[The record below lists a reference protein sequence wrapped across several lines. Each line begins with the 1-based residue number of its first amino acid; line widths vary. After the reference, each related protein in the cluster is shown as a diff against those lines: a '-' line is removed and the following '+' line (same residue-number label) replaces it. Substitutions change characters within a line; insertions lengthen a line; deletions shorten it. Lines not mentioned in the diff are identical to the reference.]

1 MLVVDLG
8 KWMNKILIDWGI
20 DAKVADRFDETI
32 IAILMIAI
40 AVGVDY
46 LCQAILVGGMRQY
59 TRRKPH
65 LWNTLLMKR
74 KVFHNLI
81 HTIPAILV
89 YALLPMAFMRG
100 KELLVISQKAC
111 AIYIIFSLLLAI
123 NGILLMI
130 MDIYDGKETMK
141 NRPMK
146 GFIQVLQVLL
156 FFIGGIVI
164 ISILV
169 NKSPASLFAGL
180 GASAAILM
188 LVFKDPILGL
198 VAGVMISEN
207 DMLRIGDWI
216 EMPQNGINGTVTD
229 ISLTVIKVQNFDNT
243 IVTVPPY
250 SLVSGSFVNWRG
262 MSDSGGRR
270 IMREYAL
277 KLDCIKPCTP
287 EFLERMKAFDEELA
301 QFIAEKQRQAAEG
314 KVANTENPDG
324 LVNGTIETNL
334 GLLRAYMA
342 LYLRRHPFVS
352 RDLLLMVRTLPA
364 TENGL
369 PVQIYCF
376 SSDKNWPSYE
386 SIQAE
391 IMEHFVAVLPA
402 FELYAFQRTGAR
414 DVLLNGIAASGKADL
429 ATMETAPLH
438 TDPSEKQGT

>member
-1 MLVVDLG
+1 
-8 KWMNKILIDWGI
+8 MNKILIDWGI

-188 LVFKDPILGL
+188 LVFKDSIMGF
-198 VAGVMISEN
+198 VSGVQLSAN
-207 DMLRIGDWI
+207 DMLKVGDWI
-216 EMPQNGINGTVTD
+216 EMPKYGANGTVIEVT
-229 ISLTVIKVQNFDNT
+229 LNTVKVRNWDNT
-243 IVTVPPY
+243 ITTIPPY
-250 SLVSGSFVNWRG
+250 LLVSDSFQNWRG
-262 MSDSGGRR
+262 MRESGGRR
-270 IMREYAL
+270 VKRSINIDMTSVRF
-277 KLDCIKPCTP
+277 CTP
-287 EFLERMKAFDEELA
+287 EMLAKYRKIQLLKDYVEQTEEV
-301 QFIAEKQRQAAEG
+301 IEKYN
-314 KVANTENPDG
+314 VENGIDNSI
-324 LVNGTIETNL
+324 LVNGRRQTNL
-334 GLLRAYMA
+334 GVFRAYLTA
-342 LYLRRHPFVS
+342 YLKSLPDVNQE
-352 RDLLLMVRTLPA
+352 LTCMVRQLQPTDRGIPIELYFFCALKDWVPY
-364 TENGL
+364 EG
-369 PVQIYCF
+369 VQADVFDHVLAIIPEF
-376 SSDKNWPSYE
+376 DLQVFQSPSGRDF
-386 SIQAE
+386 QR
-391 IMEHFVAVLPA
+391 VLPA
-402 FELYAFQRTGAR
+402 ASEEKGA
-414 DVLLNGIAASGKADL
+414 
-429 ATMETAPLH
+429 
-438 TDPSEKQGT
+438 

>member
-188 LVFKDPILGL
+188 LVFKDSIMGF
-198 VAGVMISEN
+198 VSGVQLSAN
-207 DMLRIGDWI
+207 DMLKVGDWI
-216 EMPQNGINGTVTD
+216 AMPKYGADGTVIEVT
-229 ISLTVIKVQNFDNT
+229 LNTVKVRNWDNT
-243 IVTVPPY
+243 ITTIPPY
-250 SLVSGSFVNWRG
+250 LLVSDSFQNWRG
-262 MSDSGGRR
+262 MRESGGRR
-270 IMREYAL
+270 VKRSINIDMTSVRF
-277 KLDCIKPCTP
+277 CTP
-287 EFLERMKAFDEELA
+287 EMLAKYRKIQLLKDYVEQTEEV
-301 QFIAEKQRQAAEG
+301 IEKYN
-314 KVANTENPDG
+314 VENGIDNSI
-324 LVNGTIETNL
+324 LVNGRRQTNL
-334 GLLRAYMA
+334 GVFRAYLTA
-342 LYLRRHPFVS
+342 YLKSLPDVNQE
-352 RDLLLMVRTLPA
+352 LTCMVRQLQPTDRGIPIELYFFCALKDWVPY
-364 TENGL
+364 EG
-369 PVQIYCF
+369 VQADVFDHVLAIIPEF
-376 SSDKNWPSYE
+376 DLQVFQSPSGRDF
-386 SIQAE
+386 QR
-391 IMEHFVAVLPA
+391 VLPA
-402 FELYAFQRTGAR
+402 ASEEKGA
-414 DVLLNGIAASGKADL
+414 
-429 ATMETAPLH
+429 
-438 TDPSEKQGT
+438 

>member
-40 AVGVDY
+40 AVGLDY

-111 AIYIIFSLLLAI
+111 TIYIIFSLLLAI

-156 FFIGGIVI
+156 FFIGG
-164 ISILV
+164 L
-169 NKSPASLFAGL
+169 
-180 GASAAILM
+180 
-188 LVFKDPILGL
+188 
-198 VAGVMISEN
+198 
-207 DMLRIGDWI
+207 
-216 EMPQNGINGTVTD
+216 
-229 ISLTVIKVQNFDNT
+229 
-243 IVTVPPY
+243 
-250 SLVSGSFVNWRG
+250 
-262 MSDSGGRR
+262 
-270 IMREYAL
+270 
-277 KLDCIKPCTP
+277 
-287 EFLERMKAFDEELA
+287 
-301 QFIAEKQRQAAEG
+301 
-314 KVANTENPDG
+314 
-324 LVNGTIETNL
+324 
-334 GLLRAYMA
+334 
-342 LYLRRHPFVS
+342 
-352 RDLLLMVRTLPA
+352 
-364 TENGL
+364 
-369 PVQIYCF
+369 
-376 SSDKNWPSYE
+376 
-386 SIQAE
+386 
-391 IMEHFVAVLPA
+391 
-402 FELYAFQRTGAR
+402 
-414 DVLLNGIAASGKADL
+414 
-429 ATMETAPLH
+429 
-438 TDPSEKQGT
+438 

>member
-8 KWMNKILIDWGI
+8 KWMNKTLIDWGI

-188 LVFKDPILGL
+188 LVFKDSIMGF
-198 VAGVMISEN
+198 VSGVQLSAN
-207 DMLRIGDWI
+207 DMLKVGDWI
-216 EMPQNGINGTVTD
+216 AMPKYGADGTVIEVT
-229 ISLTVIKVQNFDNT
+229 LNTVKVRNWDNT
-243 IVTVPPY
+243 ITTIPPY
-250 SLVSGSFVNWRG
+250 LLVSDSFQNWRG
-262 MSDSGGRR
+262 MRESGGRR
-270 IMREYAL
+270 VKRSINIDMTSVRF
-277 KLDCIKPCTP
+277 CTP
-287 EFLERMKAFDEELA
+287 EMLAKYRKIQLLKDYVEQTEEV
-301 QFIAEKQRQAAEG
+301 IEKYN
-314 KVANTENPDG
+314 VENGIDNSI
-324 LVNGTIETNL
+324 LVNGRRQTNL
-334 GLLRAYMA
+334 GVFRAYLTA
-342 LYLRRHPFVS
+342 YLKSLPDVNQE
-352 RDLLLMVRTLPA
+352 LTCMVRQLQPTDRGIPIELYFFCALKDWVPY
-364 TENGL
+364 EG
-369 PVQIYCF
+369 VQADVFDHVLAIIPEF
-376 SSDKNWPSYE
+376 DLQVFQSPSGRDF
-386 SIQAE
+386 QR
-391 IMEHFVAVLPA
+391 VLPA
-402 FELYAFQRTGAR
+402 ASEEKGA
-414 DVLLNGIAASGKADL
+414 
-429 ATMETAPLH
+429 
-438 TDPSEKQGT
+438 